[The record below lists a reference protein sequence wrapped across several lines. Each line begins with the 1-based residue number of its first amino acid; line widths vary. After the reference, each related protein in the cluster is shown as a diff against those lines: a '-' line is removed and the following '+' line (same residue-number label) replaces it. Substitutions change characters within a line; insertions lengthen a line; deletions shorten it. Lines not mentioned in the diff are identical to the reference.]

1 MVFSAFLKLF
11 LACFA
16 HPFAHIARYARSTID
31 KTVLK
36 NCFQKIT
43 KQI

>member
-1 MVFSAFLKLF
+1 MVFSAFLRLF
-11 LACFA
+11 LARLA
-16 HPFAHIARYARSTID
+16 YPFAHIARYARSTID

-36 NCFQKIT
+36 NSLQKIS